1 MKINWLN
8 YNNKTFRHIGFRLM
22 AIEQIIYYCLACFVV
37 VIVPGP
43 TVTLIIAN
51 TFSFGTRAG
60 LLNVVGTQLGLILMI
75 GLLAIGFQFINQQLD
90 WFLIIIR
97 YFGAIYL
104 IWLGYKIFTSH
115 SLVTQT
121 TSKKYSN
128 KGFIFQGFL
137 VIWSNPKAF
146 LFLGAFIPQFLN
158 VNKSTGNQLIYLG
171 LLFMLIGTIFDS
183 AYAVVFGK
191 FRNLISSKY
200 LTLLNRIGGSLLALL
215 GLWLAIS

>member
-1 MKINWLN
+1 M
-8 YNNKTFRHIGFRLM
+8 T
-22 AIEQIIYYCLACFVV
+22 IEQIIYYCLACFVV

-51 TFSFGTRAG
+51 TLAFGTRAG
-60 LLNVVGTQLGLILMI
+60 ILNVVGTQLGLILMI

-97 YFGAIYL
+97 YLGAIYL
-104 IWLGYKIFTSH
+104 IGLGYKIFTSH
-115 SLVTQT
+115 SLVTKT
-121 TSKKYSN
+121 TSKKYSS

-146 LFLGAFIPQFLN
+146 LFLGAFIPQFLD

-171 LLFMLIGTIFDS
+171 FLFMLIGTIFDS